1 MNKIIEIKVSKNYKV
16 HLGYENYKE
25 ILNYVDDKKKIFIIT
40 DENLKKL
47 HLKELT
53 TILDDERINYFNF
66 ILKSGEDS
74 KSLKSVERI
83 MNSMAEQKMSR
94 SDIVIAFGGG
104 VVGDIAGFCASIYQR
119 GIEYI
124 QIPTTLLAAVD
135 SSVGGKTAVNL
146 ESGKNLVG
154 SFKQP
159 LSVICNLDTFKTLS
173 KEEFNNGVY
182 ECIKYGILF
191 DRDYFDIFLKE
202 DFDVNSNRL
211 MEVVESAIKFK
222 SKVVKDDEFDFG
234 KRRLL
239 NLGHTF
245 GHGIEQA
252 SAYKI
257 KHGFAVGLGM
267 EIVSKIS
274 YALSGVSKE
283 ELEEI
288 LSVMEKYRNVKLP
301 TISPQEILLYV
312 LLDKKIYDGVI
323 NMIVP
328 KSIGECEI
336 REVELD
342 KLKELYYLGTNN
354 S

>member
-1 MNKIIEIKVSKNYKV
+1 MNKIIDIEVSKSYKV
-16 HLGYENYKE
+16 HLGHENYKD
-25 ILNYVDDKKKIFIIT
+25 ILEYVDGGKKVFIIT
-40 DENLKKL
+40 DENLEKF

-53 TILDDERINYFNF
+53 TILDEEGINYFNF
-66 ILKSGEDS
+66 VLKPGEDS
-74 KSLKSVERI
+74 KSLENVERI
-83 MNSMAEQKMSR
+83 MNAMAEEKMSR

-104 VVGDIAGFCASIYQR
+104 VIGDIAGFCASIYQR
-119 GIEYI
+119 GVEYI

-146 ESGKNLVG
+146 KSGKNLVG
-154 SFKQP
+154 AFKQP
-159 LSVICNLDTFKTLS
+159 LAVLCNLDTFKTLRE
-173 KEEFNNGVY
+173 EEFNNGVY

-191 DRDYFDIFLKE
+191 DRDYFNIFLQE

-211 MEVVESAIKFK
+211 MEVVERAIEFK
-222 SKVVKDDEFDFG
+222 GKVVIEDEFDFG
-234 KRRLL
+234 MRRLL

-252 SAYKI
+252 SNYKI
-257 KHGFAVGLGM
+257 KHGFAVGIGM

-274 YALSGVSKE
+274 WYSNGITDK
-283 ELEEI
+283 ELEDI
-288 LSVMEKYRNVKLP
+288 LNVMKKYRNIELP
-301 TISPQEILLYV
+301 RVSPQDILSYV
-312 LLDKKIYDGVI
+312 LVDKKIYGGVI
-323 NMIVP
+323 NMIIP

-342 KLKELYYLGTNN
+342 KLKELYYLGTNY

>member
-1 MNKIIEIKVSKNYKV
+1 MNKIIEIKVSKSYKV
-16 HLGYENYKE
+16 HLGHKNYKD
-25 ILNYVDDKKKIFIIT
+25 ILDYVNKEKKVFIIT
-40 DENLKKL
+40 DENLEKL

-53 TILDDERINYFNF
+53 TILAEHNIKYFNF
-66 ILKSGEDS
+66 VLKPGEDS
-74 KSLKSVERI
+74 KSLENVERI
-83 MNSMAEQKMSR
+83 MNAMAEQKMSR

-104 VVGDIAGFCASIYQR
+104 VMGDIAGFCASIYQR
-119 GIEYI
+119 GVEYI

-146 ESGKNLVG
+146 KCGKNLVG

-159 LSVICNLDTFKTLS
+159 LAVLCNLDTFKTLS

-191 DRDYFDIFLKE
+191 DRDYFNIFLQE
-202 DFDVNSNRL
+202 DFDVNSSRL
-211 MEVVESAIKFK
+211 MEVVERAIKFK
-222 SKVVKDDEFDFG
+222 AKVVIEDEFDFG
-234 KRRLL
+234 MRRLL

-252 SAYKI
+252 SNYKI

-274 YALSGVSKE
+274 RSLNKITEE
-283 ELEEI
+283 ELKEI
-288 LSVMEKYRNVKLP
+288 LTVMKKYRNIKLP
-301 TISPQEILLYV
+301 VVSSQDILSYV
-312 LLDKKIYDGVI
+312 LVDKKIYDGVI
-323 NMIVP
+323 NMIIP

-354 S
+354 C

>member
-1 MNKIIEIKVSKNYKV
+1 MNKIIDIEVSKSYKV
-16 HLGYENYKE
+16 HLGHENYKD
-25 ILNYVDDKKKIFIIT
+25 IVQYVDGGKKVFIIT
-40 DENLKKL
+40 DENLEKL

-53 TILDDERINYFNF
+53 TILDKEDINYFKF
-66 ILKSGEDS
+66 VLKPGEDS
-74 KSLKSVERI
+74 KSLEVVERI
-83 MNSMAEQKMSR
+83 MNAMAAQKMSR

-119 GIEYI
+119 GVEYI
-124 QIPTTLLAAVD
+124 HIPTTLLAAVD

-146 ESGKNLVG
+146 KSGKNLVG

-159 LSVICNLDTFKTLS
+159 LAVLCNLDTFKTLN
-173 KEEFNNGVY
+173 KDEFNNGVY

-191 DRDYFDIFLKE
+191 DREYFNIFFQE
-202 DFDVNSNRL
+202 DFGVNSNRL
-211 MEVVESAIKFK
+211 MEVVERAIEFK
-222 SKVVKDDEFDFG
+222 AKVVIEDEFDFG
-234 KRRLL
+234 TRRLL

-252 SAYKI
+252 SNYKI
-257 KHGFAVGLGM
+257 KHGFAVGLGI

-274 YALSGVSKE
+274 RSLNEITEK

-288 LSVMEKYRNVKLP
+288 LAVMKKYRNIELP
-301 TISPQEILLYV
+301 AISPQDILSYV
-312 LLDKKIYDGVI
+312 LVDKKIYDGVI
-323 NMIVP
+323 NMIIP
-328 KSIGECEI
+328 KGIGECEI
-336 REVELD
+336 KEVELD

>member
-1 MNKIIEIKVSKNYKV
+1 MNKIIEIKVSKSYKV
-16 HLGYENYKE
+16 HLGHENYKD
-25 ILNYVDDKKKIFIIT
+25 ILDYVNKEKKVFIIT
-40 DENLKKL
+40 DENLEKL

-53 TILDDERINYFNF
+53 TILAEHNIKYFNF
-66 ILKSGEDS
+66 VLKPGEDS
-74 KSLKSVERI
+74 KSLENVERI
-83 MNSMAEQKMSR
+83 MNAMAERKMSR

-119 GIEYI
+119 GVEYI

-146 ESGKNLVG
+146 KSGKNLVG

-159 LSVICNLDTFKTLS
+159 LEVLCNLDTFKTLN

-191 DRDYFDIFLKE
+191 DRDYFNIFAQE

-211 MEVVESAIKFK
+211 MEVVERAIKFK
-222 SKVVKDDEFDFG
+222 AKVVIEDEFDFG
-234 KRRLL
+234 MRRLL

-252 SAYKI
+252 SNYKI

-274 YALSGVSKE
+274 RSLNKITEE

-288 LSVMEKYRNVKLP
+288 LAVMKKYRNIQLH
-301 TISPQEILLYV
+301 TISSQNILSYV
-312 LLDKKIYDGVI
+312 LVDKKIYDGVI
-323 NMIVP
+323 NMIIP

-336 REVELD
+336 SKVELD

-354 S
+354 C

>member
-1 MNKIIEIKVSKNYKV
+1 MNKIIDIEVSKSYKV
-16 HLGYENYKE
+16 YLGHENYKD
-25 ILNYVDDKKKIFIIT
+25 IVQYVNGGKKVFIIT
-40 DENLKKL
+40 DENLEKL

-53 TILDDERINYFNF
+53 TILDKEDINYFKF
-66 ILKSGEDS
+66 VLKPGEDS
-74 KSLKSVERI
+74 KSLEVVEKI
-83 MNSMAEQKMSR
+83 MNAMAAQKMSR

-119 GIEYI
+119 GVEYI

-146 ESGKNLVG
+146 KSGKNLVG

-159 LSVICNLDTFKTLS
+159 LAVLCNLNTFKTLRE
-173 KEEFNNGVY
+173 EEFNNGVY

-191 DRDYFDIFLKE
+191 DRDYFNIFLQE
-202 DFDVNSNRL
+202 DFGVNSSRL
-211 MEVVESAIKFK
+211 MEVVERAIEFK
-222 SKVVKDDEFDFG
+222 AKVVIEDEFDFG
-234 KRRLL
+234 TRRLL

-252 SAYKI
+252 SNYKI
-257 KHGFAVGLGM
+257 KHGFAVGLGI

-274 YALSGVSKE
+274 RSLNEITEK

-288 LSVMEKYRNVKLP
+288 LAVMKKYRNIELP
-301 TISPQEILLYV
+301 AISPQDILSYV

-323 NMIVP
+323 NMIIP
-328 KSIGECEI
+328 KGIGECEI
-336 REVELD
+336 KEVELD

>member
-1 MNKIIEIKVSKNYKV
+1 MNKIIDIEVSKSYKV
-16 HLGYENYKE
+16 HLGHENYKD
-25 ILNYVDDKKKIFIIT
+25 ILEYVDGGKKVFIIT
-40 DENLKKL
+40 DENLEKL

-53 TILDDERINYFNF
+53 TILDEEGINYFDFVLNP
-66 ILKSGEDS
+66 GEDS
-74 KSLKSVERI
+74 KSLGNVERI
-83 MNSMAEQKMSR
+83 MNAMAEEKMSR

-119 GIEYI
+119 GLEYI

-146 ESGKNLVG
+146 KSGKNLVG

-159 LSVICNLDTFKTLS
+159 LAVLCNLDTFKTLRE
-173 KEEFNNGVY
+173 EEFNNGVY

-191 DRDYFDIFLKE
+191 DRDYFDIFLE
-202 DFDVNSNRL
+202 EYFDVNSNRL
-211 MEVVESAIKFK
+211 MEVVERAIEFK
-222 SKVVKDDEFDFG
+222 ANVVIEDEFDFG
-234 KRRLL
+234 MRRLL

-252 SAYKI
+252 SNYRI
-257 KHGFAVGLGM
+257 KHGFAVGIGM

-274 YALSGVSKE
+274 RYSNGITEK
-283 ELEEI
+283 ELEDI
-288 LSVMEKYRNVKLP
+288 LNVMKKYRNIELP
-301 TISPQEILLYV
+301 RVSPHDILSYV
-312 LLDKKIYDGVI
+312 LVDKKIYGGVI
-323 NMIVP
+323 NMIIP

>member
-1 MNKIIEIKVSKNYKV
+1 MNKIIDIEVSKSYKV
-16 HLGYENYKE
+16 HLGHENYKD
-25 ILNYVDDKKKIFIIT
+25 IVQYVDGGKKVFIIT
-40 DENLKKL
+40 DENLEKL

-53 TILDDERINYFNF
+53 TILDKEDINYFKF
-66 ILKSGEDS
+66 VLKPGEDS
-74 KSLKSVERI
+74 KSLEVVERI
-83 MNSMAEQKMSR
+83 MNAMAAQKMSR

-119 GIEYI
+119 GVEYI

-146 ESGKNLVG
+146 KSGKNLVG

-159 LSVICNLDTFKTLS
+159 LAVLCNLDTFKTLS

-191 DRDYFDIFLKE
+191 EREYFNIFLQE

-211 MEVVESAIKFK
+211 LEVVERAIEFK
-222 SKVVKDDEFDFG
+222 AKVVIEDEFDFG
-234 KRRLL
+234 MRRLL

-252 SAYKI
+252 SNYKI

-274 YALSGVSKE
+274 RSLNEITEE

-288 LSVMEKYRNVKLP
+288 LAVMKKYRNIKLP
-301 TISPQEILLYV
+301 TISSQDILSYV
-312 LLDKKIYDGVI
+312 LVDKKIYDGVI
-323 NMIVP
+323 NMIIP

-336 REVELD
+336 KEVELD

>member
-1 MNKIIEIKVSKNYKV
+1 MNKIIDIKVSKSYKV
-16 HLGYENYKE
+16 HLGHENYKD
-25 ILNYVDDKKKIFIIT
+25 IVQYVNRGKKVFIIT
-40 DENLKKL
+40 DENLEKL

-53 TILDDERINYFNF
+53 TILDKEDINYFKF
-66 ILKSGEDS
+66 VLKPGEDS
-74 KSLKSVERI
+74 KSLEVVGKI
-83 MNSMAEQKMSR
+83 MNAMAAQKMSR

-119 GIEYI
+119 GVEYI

-146 ESGKNLVG
+146 KSGKNLVG

-159 LSVICNLDTFKTLS
+159 LAVLCNLNTFKTLS
-173 KEEFNNGVY
+173 KDEFNNGVY

-191 DRDYFDIFLKE
+191 DREYFNIFFQE

-211 MEVVESAIKFK
+211 MEVVERAIEFK
-222 SKVVKDDEFDFG
+222 AKVVIEDEFDFG
-234 KRRLL
+234 TRRLL

-252 SAYKI
+252 SNYKI

-274 YALSGVSKE
+274 RSLNEITEE

-288 LSVMEKYRNVKLP
+288 LAVMKKYRNIELP
-301 TISPQEILLYV
+301 AISPQDVLSYV
-312 LLDKKIYDGVI
+312 LVDKKIYDGVI
-323 NMIVP
+323 NMIIP

>member
-1 MNKIIEIKVSKNYKV
+1 MNKIIEIKVSKSYKV
-16 HLGYENYKE
+16 HLGHKNYKD
-25 ILNYVDDKKKIFIIT
+25 ILDYVNKEKKVFIIT
-40 DENLKKL
+40 DENLEKL

-53 TILDDERINYFNF
+53 TILSEHNIKYFNF
-66 ILKSGEDS
+66 VLKPGEDS
-74 KSLKSVERI
+74 KSLENVERI
-83 MNSMAEQKMSR
+83 MNAMAEQKMSR

-119 GIEYI
+119 GVEYI

-146 ESGKNLVG
+146 KCGKNLVG

-159 LSVICNLDTFKTLS
+159 LAVLCNLDTFKTLS

-191 DRDYFDIFLKE
+191 DRDYFNIFLQE
-202 DFDVNSNRL
+202 DFDVNSSRL
-211 MEVVESAIKFK
+211 MEVVERAIKFK
-222 SKVVKDDEFDFG
+222 AKVVIEDEFDFG
-234 KRRLL
+234 MRRLL

-252 SAYKI
+252 SNYKI

-274 YALSGVSKE
+274 RSLNKITEE
-283 ELEEI
+283 ELKEI
-288 LSVMEKYRNVKLP
+288 LTVMKKYRNIKLP
-301 TISPQEILLYV
+301 VVSSQDILSYV
-312 LLDKKIYDGVI
+312 LVDKKIYDGVI
-323 NMIVP
+323 NMIIP

-354 S
+354 C